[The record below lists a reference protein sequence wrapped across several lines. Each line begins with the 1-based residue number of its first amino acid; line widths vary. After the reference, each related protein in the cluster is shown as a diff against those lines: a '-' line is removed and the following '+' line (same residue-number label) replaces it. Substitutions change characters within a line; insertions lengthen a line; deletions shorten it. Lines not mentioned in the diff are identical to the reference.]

1 MKLPKKE
8 SSSVYN
14 TRAIT
19 NVLGVRVIYHVS
31 LSSVVVIINLLL
43 LNFTL
48 FTTKTPP
55 VIDQNSSKHSQNLS

>member
-31 LSSVVVIINLLL
+31 LSSVVVIINTYVH
-43 LNFTL
+43 TL
-48 FTTKTPP
+48 
-55 VIDQNSSKHSQNLS
+55 